1 VRVSTAAVK
10 LSPNISQHS
19 SHLFPLIISQVKT
32 EVGFQRQMMRVMG
45 SLDAVVSA
53 AMLTPVA
60 KVGEEEDI

>member
-1 VRVSTAAVK
+1 
-10 LSPNISQHS
+10 
-19 SHLFPLIISQVKT
+19 VKT

-60 KVGEEEDI
+60 KVGEEDDI